1 MKKHIKKLVI
11 SFYIISNVVISI
23 AQTDTTS
30 FKAAKDLFQGS
41 PAPDF
46 TLKSNQRDTL
56 SLSDF
61 RGKVVYLQFW
71 ASWCAVCKQQIPYAK
86 FLQNELQGKD
96 VVFLYI
102 SVDENELGWLK
113 TIKKRNMEGVHLYS
127 GGFDSEVAQSYDL
140 QATPTCIL
148 IDKQGNIAFN
158 PAKYPSQRG
167 LLEDIERLLEE

>member
-1 MKKHIKKLVI
+1 MRKL
-11 SFYIISNVVISI
+11 IIYLFGISI
-23 AQTDTTS
+23 AISTNAQKDTAS
-30 FKAAKDLFQGS
+30 FKAAKDLFRGS

-46 TLKSNQRDTL
+46 TLRSNQKDTL

-61 RGKVVYLQFW
+61 RGKVIYLQFW
-71 ASWCAVCKQQIPYAK
+71 ASWCAVCKQQIPYTK
-86 FLQNELQGKD
+86 FLQDELQGKD

-148 IDKQGNIAFN
+148 IDKQGNIAEN
-158 PAKYPSQRG
+158 PAKYASQRG
-167 LLEDIERLLEE
+167 LLEDIERLLKE